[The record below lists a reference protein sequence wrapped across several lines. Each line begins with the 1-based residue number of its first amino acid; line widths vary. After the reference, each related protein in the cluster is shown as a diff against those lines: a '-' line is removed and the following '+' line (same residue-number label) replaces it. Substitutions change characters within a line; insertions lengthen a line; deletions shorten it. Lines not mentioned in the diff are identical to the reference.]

1 MSGFT
6 FHGLFMERRP
16 MLSIARLGLTLGVMF
31 LVLGVVVATAGVSWA
46 ALHLQPATSL
56 ALVQYNVASGPSVE
70 RFQSLS
76 LILVLGGL
84 TTISLSAYS
93 SLRK

>member
-1 MSGFT
+1 MI
-6 FHGLFMERRP
+6 
-16 MLSIARLGLTLGVMF
+16 SIARLGVTLGIMF
-31 LVLGVVVATAGVSWA
+31 VVLGVVVATAGVSWA
-46 ALHLQPATSL
+46 ALQFQPATSL

-70 RFQSLS
+70 RFQCLS

-84 TTISLSAYS
+84 VTTTVSACS

>member
-1 MSGFT
+1 MI
-6 FHGLFMERRP
+6 
-16 MLSIARLGLTLGVMF
+16 SIARLGVTLGIAF
-31 LVLGVVVATAGVSWA
+31 ILVGVVVATAGVSWA

-56 ALVQYNVASGPSVE
+56 ALVQYNVASGHSVE

-84 TTISLSAYS
+84 VTTSLSACS
-93 SLRK
+93 GLWKK